1 MSEFLDHFMELAT
14 DPAHLA
20 FEVFT
25 TLVLEVLILGL
36 LWPVIARRIRHE
48 HNVIDAEHGVDH
60 NDWFFNDDASFDPD
74 EPIPFTPTHRG
85 EPRG

>member
-1 MSEFLDHFMELAT
+1 MAHFLELVT

-25 TLVLEVLILGL
+25 TLVLEILILGL
-36 LWPVIARRIRHE
+36 LWPVIARRIRRE
-48 HNVIDAEHGVDH
+48 HRTIDAEHGVDH
-60 NDWFFNDDASFDPD
+60 HDWFFNDNPALDPD
-74 EPIPFTPTHRG
+74 APITFIPTHRG